1 MSPMGCQKCPPT
13 YIENKDIRTKI
24 ENNTKNI
31 KKVSISE
38 QMKEFAGDNMELYEA
53 LSDWKSF
60 RDKIKAPLTPTA
72 MERTLKKL
80 VTLSSGD
87 VWTMIEILNQSVDN
101 GWRGIFP
108 LKRNKPSKAAKVY
121 ERLGKEEK
129 MNGTIEE
136 SISTVI

>member
-1 MSPMGCQKCPPT
+1 
-13 YIENKDIRTKI
+13 
-24 ENNTKNI
+24 
-31 KKVSISE
+31 
-38 QMKEFAGDNMELYEA
+38 MELYEA

-60 RDKIKAPLTPTA
+60 RDKIKAPLTTTA

-80 VTLSSGD
+80 VTLSRGD

-108 LKRNKPSKAAKVY
+108 LKGNKQSKAAKVY
-121 ERLGKEEK
+121 ERLEREEK
-129 MNGTIEE
+129 MDGAIEE